1 MALLRADD
9 RAVMFQDQSKRTFNS
24 MLAYD
29 CHLTYA
35 EMIFFYVCCYC
46 NFLFRDEPVARP
58 HEETD

>member
-29 CHLTYA
+29 CPSYIRRDDL
-35 EMIFFYVCCYC
+35 
-46 NFLFRDEPVARP
+46 FLCVLLLQLSLPRRACGPP
-58 HEETD
+58 T